1 MDAGWA
7 AIYDSQIKDM
17 VQRRVARKLSA
28 EELQSWKG
36 SVYYLSHLAVVN
48 IKFET
53 TPARIVF
60 NSS

>member
-28 EELQSWKG
+28 DEMQSWKG
-36 SVYYLSHLAVVN
+36 SVNYLSHSAVAN
-48 IKFET
+48 IKFEST
-53 TPARIVF
+53 SVRIVF